1 MNARAVRPAVF
12 ALLTLSACH
21 VGVSPM
27 ASAARRGDIAAIE
40 RLLAEGADPHEG
52 SGVRGWPPLLH
63 ALHKGQGQ
71 EGAALRLMRESM
83 GPSRELDAALVMAAG
98 YAQTAMVQALLARGA
113 NPRTGV
119 DGSDALAEAV
129 RGASDIDYRYKG
141 CAEHTATVR
150 ALLAAAPDLELTGGA
165 GSSAREAAEHYGC
178 SEMLAILR

>member
-1 MNARAVRPAVF
+1 MNARVVRPAVF
-12 ALLTLSACH
+12 ALLTFSACH

-27 ASAARRGDIAAIE
+27 ASAARRGDVAAIE

-52 SGVRGWPPLLH
+52 SGVRGWAPLLH
-63 ALHKGQGQ
+63 ALHKGQ
-71 EGAALRLMRESM
+71 EEAALRLMRESM

-119 DGSDALAEAV
+119 DGSDALVEAV
-129 RGASDIDYRYKG
+129 QGASDVDYRYKG

-150 ALLAAAPDLELTGGA
+150 ALLAAAPDLALTGGP
-165 GSSAREAAEHYGC
+165 GNSARKAAEHYGC
-178 SEMLAILR
+178 SEMLAMLR